1 MIYNYIN
8 ELHKNTYRRL
18 LKMNQDITREL
29 LKSIHVEKGVSL
41 SHIARKVNL
50 SRNTVTLFKN
60 GGRKLSKTSLYNLNN
75 VLKEYI

>member
-1 MIYNYIN
+1 
-8 ELHKNTYRRL
+8 
-18 LKMNQDITREL
+18 MNQDITREL